1 MTHATRPFLATV
13 IVGALLLSGCYSYTP
28 VPLEVTPNGQ
38 DVRILITRQGALE
51 LVEVTEVHGQVPSVT
66 GQIVSQEDRDVLIR
80 VPVGQRRD
88 GFHMV
93 ALEQTIR
100 IPAGEILQV
109 ERRDFD
115 RGKTALLGVGF
126 IAGSAFIITSIMN
139 AIGGETNPQPD
150 PGPGETRIPIPLIS
164 IPIGR

>member
-1 MTHATRPFLATV
+1 MTHATRPSLATV
-13 IVGALLLSGCYSYTP
+13 IVGAFLLTGCYSYTP
-28 VPLEVTPNGQ
+28 IPLEVTPNGQ

-51 LVEVTEVHGQVPSVT
+51 LVEVTDVQGEVPSVT
-66 GQIVSQEDRDVLIR
+66 GQIVNREGREVLMR

-88 GFHMV
+88 GFHRV
-93 ALEQTIR
+93 SLEQTIR

-139 AIGGETNPQPD
+139 ALGGDTGTDGTAPPD
-150 PGPGETRIPIPLIS
+150 ENRIPVPMIS